1 MRILWIRI
9 RIRITA
15 FYPCYPFFPLSVP
28 AILHTGGNLPP
39 SPSIVL
45 FYIATH
51 GYIVGLFFFFL
62 LLWCHS
68 TLYQKLSQPA
78 IGKNTSACHRWS
90 GCNGIGL
97 VDVPCAVCTIPDIH
111 RCNHSIRDRL
121 GFPRSRLFVG
131 SVWLKV
137 SEI

>member
-1 MRILWIRI
+1 MRDEGIRM
-9 RIRITA
+9 RYDA
-15 FYPCYPFFPLSVP
+15 DPLDPDPDPDPQHCFLPLLPFFPLSAP

-45 FYIATH
+45 FYIATR

-111 RCNHSIRDRL
+111 RCNHSIRDRQR
-121 GFPRSRLFVG
+121 F
-131 SVWLKV
+131 